1 MNTALAGA
9 GLMAMNDNAVRLMHR
24 GVWIASKPA
33 PTGVGVEVG
42 NHG

>member
-1 MNTALAGA
+1 MNIALVGA
-9 GLMAMNDNAVRLMHR
+9 GFLAMNDNAVRLMHR

-33 PTGVGVEVG
+33 PTWAGVGIE